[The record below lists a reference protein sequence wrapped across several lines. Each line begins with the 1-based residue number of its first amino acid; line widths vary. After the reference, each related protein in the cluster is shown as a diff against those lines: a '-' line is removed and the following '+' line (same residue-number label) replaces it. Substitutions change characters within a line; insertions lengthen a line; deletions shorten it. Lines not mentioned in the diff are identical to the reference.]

1 MITINRNNYETY
13 FLLWVDGE
21 LSPEEM
27 VAVERF
33 IETNPDLAEELTLL
47 RDAKLL
53 PEEQIVF
60 NYKDQLLKQSTNDIS
75 LDNYESW
82 FLLYVDK
89 ELSLADCQKVELF
102 VLQHPSLQASF
113 ELLMQ
118 TKLAS
123 EEWVFSNK
131 EVLYKKEA
139 QKRPVVYMRW
149 MRYAAAAVVIG
160 LIATVWMIAP
170 TSQLKTPLEINGV
183 EPEVVGTQPVVNS
196 DKTEAI
202 NVLTRKNRFEQ
213 IDPKTSV
220 QGPAS
225 FSKAVTVEPL
235 TSNNTLVTIIDN
247 QTPKQEELVI
257 ARIAQNPVPTVK
269 EVPAINLIAGANDVD
284 NNQGANIE
292 PAETKTEEALE
303 EVKPVYTTLE
313 DAEDDKSLF
322 IGALELNK
330 DKLRG
335 LFRKAGTIFRSKA
348 KQEED
353 TRQRK

>member
-27 VAVERF
+27 IAVERF
-33 IETNPDLAEELTLL
+33 IATNPDLAEELTLL
-47 RDAKLL
+47 QDTKLV
-53 PEEQIVF
+53 PEEHIIF
-60 NYKDQLLKQSTNDIS
+60 NDKNQLLKQSTNDIS
-75 LDNYESW
+75 LDNYETW
-82 FLLYVDK
+82 FLLYIDK

-102 VLQHPSLQASF
+102 VLQHPNLQASF

-118 TKLAS
+118 TQLAP
-123 EEWVFSNK
+123 EEWVFNNK
-131 EVLYKKEA
+131 EILYKKEA

-149 MRYAAAAVVIG
+149 MRYAVAAAVIG

-183 EPEVVGTQPVVNS
+183 QPEVVGTQPVLNS
-196 DKTEAI
+196 DKTEIFDAQ
-202 NVLTRKNRFEQ
+202 TPKNRFVQ

-220 QGPAS
+220 QAPAS
-225 FSKAVTVEPL
+225 FSKAVSDEPL
-235 TSNNTLVTIIDN
+235 TGNKALITIIDSE
-247 QTPKQEELVI
+247 TPKKEDQAV
-257 ARIAQNPVPTVK
+257 ARIAQNPVPTAK
-269 EVPAINLIAGANDVD
+269 EVPSTNLIAGINDVD

-292 PAETKTEEALE
+292 PADTKIEEALDDT
-303 EVKPVYTTLE
+303 KLVYTALE
-313 DAEDDKSLF
+313 DTEENKSLF
-322 IGALELNK
+322 IGALEINK

>member
-33 IETNPDLAEELTLL
+33 IATNPDLAEELTLL
-47 RDAKLL
+47 QDTKLV
-53 PEEQIVF
+53 PEDQIIF
-60 NYKDQLLKQSTNDIS
+60 NDKNQLLKQSTNDIS

-118 TKLAS
+118 TRLAP
-123 EEWVFSNK
+123 EEWVFNNK
-131 EVLYKKEA
+131 EILYKKEI

-149 MRYAAAAVVIG
+149 MRYAAAAALIG

-170 TSQLKTPLEINGV
+170 TNQLKTPLEINGV
-183 EPEVVGTQPVVNS
+183 QPEVVGTQPVINS
-196 DKTEAI
+196 DKTETS
-202 NVLTRKNRFEQ
+202 NVRTLKNSVAQ

-220 QGPAS
+220 QAPAS

-235 TSNNTLVTIIDN
+235 TGNKALTTIIDN
-247 QTPKQEELVI
+247 EIPKKEEQAV
-257 ARIAQNPVPTVK
+257 ARIAQNPVLTVK
-269 EVPAINLIAGANDVD
+269 DVPATNLIAGINDVD

-292 PAETKTEEALE
+292 PADTKTEETLDDA
-303 EVKPVYTTLE
+303 KTVYTTLE
-313 DAEDDKSLF
+313 DEEENKSLF
-322 IGALELNK
+322 IGALEINK